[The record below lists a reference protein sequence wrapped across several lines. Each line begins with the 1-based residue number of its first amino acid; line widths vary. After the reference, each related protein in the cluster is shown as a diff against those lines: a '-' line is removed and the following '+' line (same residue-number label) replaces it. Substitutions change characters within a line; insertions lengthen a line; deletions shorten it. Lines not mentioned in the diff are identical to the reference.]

1 MRPERDAELENEVFE
16 NESFRGQDLSGLR
29 TSGCTFRGCDFT
41 LAQINGSEH
50 AGSDFDNPR
59 EGLRIADG
67 ADTFWTVATIH
78 SK

>member
-29 TSGCTFRGCDFT
+29 TTGCTFRGCDFT

-50 AGSDFDNPR
+50 VVPAFFG
-59 EGLRIADG
+59 G
-67 ADTFWTVATIH
+67 
-78 SK
+78 